1 MYNSLWRF
9 RLKKEILHI
18 IGKLIPI
25 PVQFLGSKRAC
36 HILNSTQI
44 FSYPWDWLR
53 SVSLTDHFLFSSLLS
68 LIRPYSVTNAEER
81 TASVGVFFYVALI
94 QLQFQ
99 SKGLWCE
106 ISLVSWLLQ
115 RKSSLVDSMSI
126 RTVLGNFL
134 L

>member
-25 PVQFLGSKRAC
+25 PVFGLEESLSHFKFYTDIFISLRLIEECLYNRPVSFFLSSFFDPTLFR
-36 HILNSTQI
+36 HIRRRKDRICRCFFLCCFNST
-44 FSYPWDWLR
+44 
-53 SVSLTDHFLFSSLLS
+53 
-68 LIRPYSVTNAEER
+68 
-81 TASVGVFFYVALI
+81 
-94 QLQFQ
+94 QFQ
-99 SKGLWCE
+99 SKGLRCE

-126 RTVLGNFL
+126 RTVLFYYKCL

>member
-44 FSYPWDWLR
+44 FSYPWD
-53 SVSLTDHFLFSSLLS
+53 LTDHFLFSSLLS
-68 LIRPYSVTNAEER
+68 LIRPYSVTYAEER

-99 SKGLWCE
+99 SKGLRCE